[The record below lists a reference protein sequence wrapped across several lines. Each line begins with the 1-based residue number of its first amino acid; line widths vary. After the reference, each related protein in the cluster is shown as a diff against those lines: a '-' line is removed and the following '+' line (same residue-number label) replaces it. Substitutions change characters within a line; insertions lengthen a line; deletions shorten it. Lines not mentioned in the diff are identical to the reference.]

1 MFACRTRK
9 AEPMPKRRI
18 AMRNLATLLILF
30 TMLLGTTVPQALSQ
44 EKESRAE
51 EQRERQ
57 QTRVQK
63 DVPADLQR
71 ARQALENAQRELE
84 AAGDE
89 WGGHRVA
96 AMTHVKQALQEIQR
110 AETYARQ
117 HKLLK

>member
-1 MFACRTRK
+1 MFESGT
-9 AEPMPKRRI
+9 PKRRM
-18 AMRNLATLLILF
+18 AMRNLATFLILF
-30 TMLLGTTVPQALSQ
+30 TMLSTTVPQALSQ

-63 DVPADLQR
+63 DIPADLQR
-71 ARQALENAQRELE
+71 ARQALENAQRELQ
-84 AAGDE
+84 AAGDQ

-96 AMTHVKQALQEIQR
+96 AITHVGQALDEIKK

-117 HKLLK
+117 HKLVK